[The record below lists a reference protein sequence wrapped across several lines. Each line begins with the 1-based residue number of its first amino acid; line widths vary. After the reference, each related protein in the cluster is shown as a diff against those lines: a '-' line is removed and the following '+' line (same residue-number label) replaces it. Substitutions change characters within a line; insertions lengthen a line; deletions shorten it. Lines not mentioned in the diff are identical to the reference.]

1 MKRLL
6 LLSALVPTLAGADC
20 VLQDRT
26 VTSHSIVI
34 QERSGMRQTVVPGIE
49 GGKRCIVNF
58 RARVGATWYSA
69 TGQYDWAGDRPAS
82 EACAVAA
89 ARGDDSVHSQAIS
102 QHVRSEKVMVC
113 NDRDDMKTLRSTAP
127 GTTGQLHQFR
137 PHPDYPRRF
146 WHNGT
151 QCQMFLD
158 SAWTGRDIH
167 TYQGVIC
174 QIQDN
179 QWVVVDKY

>member
-6 LLSALVPTLAGADC
+6 LLVLVPALAAAEC

-26 VTSHSIVI
+26 VTSHAIVI
-34 QERSGMRQTVVPGIE
+34 QERSGMRQTVVPAPQ
-49 GGKRCIVNF
+49 GGKRCIVDF

-89 ARGDDSVHSQAIS
+89 ARGDDSVHGQAVS

-113 NDRDDMKTLRSTAP
+113 NDREDMKTLRSTVP

>member
-1 MKRLL
+1 MKHLI
-6 LLSALVPTLAGADC
+6 ALAVLIPALATAEC

-34 QERSGMRQTVVPGIE
+34 QERSGMQQTVVPTPE

-69 TGQYDWAGDRPAS
+69 TGQYDWAGDRPTN

-89 ARGDDSVHSQAIS
+89 ARADDSVHAQTVS

-113 NDRDDMKTLRSTAP
+113 NDREDTKTLRSTQP
-127 GTTGQLHQFR
+127 GTVAQLHQFR
-137 PHPDYPRRF
+137 PHPDYPNRF
-146 WHNGT
+146 WHNGA
-151 QCQMFLD
+151 QCRMFLD

-174 QIQDN
+174 QLQDN

>member
-1 MKRLL
+1 MKSLI
-6 LLSALVPTLAGADC
+6 ALAVLIPALATAEC

-34 QERSGMRQTVVPGIE
+34 QERSGMRQTVVPAPD

-69 TGQYDWAGDRPAS
+69 TGQYDWAGDRPAG

-89 ARGDDSVHSQAIS
+89 ARADDSVHAQTVS

-113 NDRDDMKTLRSTAP
+113 NDREDMKTLRSTNP
-127 GTTGQLHQFR
+127 GTVAQLHQFR
-137 PHPDYPRRF
+137 PHPEYPNRF
-146 WHNGT
+146 WHNGA
-151 QCQMFLD
+151 QCRMFLD
-158 SAWTGRDIH
+158 SSWTGRDIH

-174 QIQDN
+174 QLQDN
-179 QWVVVDKY
+179 NWVVVDKY

>member
-1 MKRLL
+1 MKHLI
-6 LLSALVPTLAGADC
+6 ALAVLIPALATAEC

-34 QERSGMRQTVVPGIE
+34 QERSGMRQTVVPAPE

-69 TGQYDWAGDRPAS
+69 TGQYDWAGDRPAG

-89 ARGDDSVHSQAIS
+89 ARADDSVHAQTVS

-113 NDRDDMKTLRSTAP
+113 NDREDMNTLRVTRP
-127 GTTGQLHQFR
+127 GTVAQLHQFR
-137 PHPDYPRRF
+137 PHPDYPNRF
-146 WHNGT
+146 WHNGA
-151 QCQMFLD
+151 QCRMFLD

-174 QIQDN
+174 QLQDN

>member
-1 MKRLL
+1 MKRLI
-6 LLSALVPTLAGADC
+6 ALTVLIPALATAEC

-34 QERSGMRQTVVPGIE
+34 QERSGMRQTVVPAPD

-69 TGQYDWAGDRPAS
+69 TGQYDWAGDRPAG

-89 ARGDDSVHSQAIS
+89 ARADDSVHAQTVS

-113 NDRDDMKTLRSTAP
+113 NDREDMNTLRSTQP
-127 GTTGQLHQFR
+127 GATGKLHQFR
-137 PHPDYPRRF
+137 PHPDYPNRF
-146 WHNGT
+146 WHNGA
-151 QCQMFLD
+151 QCRMFLD

-174 QIQDN
+174 QLQDN
-179 QWVVVDKY
+179 HWVVVDKY